1 MGNDQLSVTLTPELF
16 AKLSAEARELDVPLE
31 WLVASLVLDTFE
43 TNSPKPAPI
52 RTAA

>member
-1 MGNDQLSVTLTPELF
+1 MGNDNLAVTLTPALF
-16 AKLSAEARELDVPLE
+16 EKLSAEAKALDVPLE

-43 TNSPKPAPI
+43 TPGPKPL